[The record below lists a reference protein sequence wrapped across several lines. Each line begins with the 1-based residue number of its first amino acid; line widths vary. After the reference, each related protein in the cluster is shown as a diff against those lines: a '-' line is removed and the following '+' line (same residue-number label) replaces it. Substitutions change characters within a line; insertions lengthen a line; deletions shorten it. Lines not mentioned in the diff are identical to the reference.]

1 MSEKKFSGKTNLK
14 NVFLTHLHQIQD
26 LAQKEICFYFSRI
39 KQYQSA
45 NKSKS
50 GKHLQ
55 SRNIYFQQDH
65 HSVFTILS
73 NFQISKRE
81 FTSGKICALL
91 FISLKYG
98 AWQQFFSCNPGKNQ
112 RDKVKKS
119 RKNEEN
125 EKALICFSVMFSC
138 HNVFSGTIVFFKTI
152 DHVIDHKRSIRT
164 SIFKLF

>member
-1 MSEKKFSGKTNLK
+1 MFFLRIYIKFRIQHKKKFAFIFCVLNSIR
-14 NVFLTHLHQIQD
+14 VQIN
-26 LAQKEICFYFSRI
+26 QKMVNIYSQE
-39 KQYQSA
+39 
-45 NKSKS
+45 
-50 GKHLQ
+50 
-55 SRNIYFQQDH
+55 IYFQQDH

-112 RDKVKKS
+112 RDKVKES

-152 DHVIDHKRSIRT
+152 DHLIDRKRSIRT
-164 SIFKLF
+164 SILILF